1 MRLST
6 FVAATVPE
14 AMAQVRAAL
23 GDDAIILATYRNADG
38 TVEVTAAT
46 DQPDDDDQI
55 LLGAPPVVPAL
66 TTGPAKPVAKT
77 PPPPLTEAELRP
89 AAALAERLAT
99 TLAWHGVPP
108 RLTDR
113 IALSAAPYAAASPVA
128 ALAAGLD
135 AQLAFAGLGVAP
147 PRPLLL
153 IGPPGAGKTTTV
165 AKLAARAVIAK
176 LPTLLISADRQRA
189 GAGEQLDLLGRA
201 MGVRVKQAADAEGLA
216 DIVRRESL
224 GRAVF
229 IDGPAA
235 NPFDQAD
242 MLRLA
247 QFVAAGVEP
256 VLVLPAGGDPAEAAE
271 IALAFAGLGLRRLI
285 ATRLDSSRRLGG
297 LLAAGDAANLQF
309 TQAGFTPAVADG
321 LRQFEPTSLARL
333 LLRDPGTGE
342 IASFFDSRAS
352 E

>member
-14 AMAQVRAAL
+14 AMSQVRAAL
-23 GDDAIILATYRNADG
+23 GDDAIILATYRSRDG
-38 TVEVTAAT
+38 KSVEVTAAT
-46 DQPDDDDQI
+46 DQPEE
-55 LLGAPPVVPAL
+55 AE
-66 TTGPAKPVAKT
+66 PVAAPLLAAVVKPATTT
-77 PPPPLTEAELRP
+77 PAPPLTEAELRP

-108 RLTDR
+108 RLTER
-113 IALSAAPYAAASPVA
+113 IALSAAPFAAASPTA

-135 AQLAFAGLGVAP
+135 AQLAFAGLSIAP
-147 PRPLLL
+147 PRPMLL

-189 GAGEQLDLLGRA
+189 GAGEQLELLGRA
-201 MGVRVKQAADAEGLA
+201 MGIRVKTANDAEGLA

-229 IDGPAA
+229 IDGPAT
-235 NPFDQAD
+235 NPFDRQD
-242 MLRLA
+242 LTRLA
-247 QFVAAGVEP
+247 QFIAAGVEP
-256 VLVLPAGGDPAEAAE
+256 VLVMPAGGDSAEAAE
-271 IALAFAGLGLRRLI
+271 IALAFAALGLRRLI

-309 TQAGFTPAVADG
+309 TQAGITPAVADG
-321 LRQFEPTSLARL
+321 LRPIEATSLARL
-333 LLRDPGTGE
+333 LLRDPGSGE
-342 IASFFDSRAS
+342 IASFFENRAS

>member
-14 AMAQVRAAL
+14 AMSQVRAAL
-23 GDDAIILATYRNADG
+23 GDDAIILATYRSRDG
-38 TVEVTAAT
+38 TSVEVTAAT
-46 DQPDDDDQI
+46 DQPEDAEPATASPT
-55 LLGAPPVVPAL
+55 LGAPPANAVKPAS
-66 TTGPAKPVAKT
+66 TT
-77 PPPPLTEAELRP
+77 PPPSLSDSELRP

-108 RLTDR
+108 RLTER
-113 IALSAAPYAAASPVA
+113 IALSAAPYAAASPTA

-135 AQLAFAGLGVAP
+135 AQLAFAGLGIAP
-147 PRPLLL
+147 PRPMLL

-201 MGVRVKQAADAEGLA
+201 MGVRVKPAADADGLA

-229 IDGPAA
+229 IDGPAT
-235 NPFDQAD
+235 NPFDQGDLA
-242 MLRLA
+242 RLA

-256 VLVLPAGGDPAEAAE
+256 VLVVPAGGDSAEAAE
-271 IALAFAGLGLRRLI
+271 IALAFASLGLRRLI

-297 LLAAGDAANLQF
+297 LLAAADAANLQF
-309 TQAGFTPAVADG
+309 TQAGITPAVADG
-321 LRQFEPTSLARL
+321 LRPIEPMSLARL
-333 LLRDPGTGE
+333 LLRDPGNGE
-342 IASFFDSRAS
+342 IASFFDARAS